1 MINFKEELLDHIFAA
16 SEVGK
21 QHRVPQ
27 ATQGDSGQ
35 GDMSLCFSRYLAIKL
50 FWFDWRFEEVMHLNL
65 ALK

>member
-16 SEVGK
+16 SEVGE

-50 FWFDWRFEEVMHLNL
+50 FWFDWSFEGGIAFKLSL
-65 ALK
+65 